1 MEENHKQEMMNS
13 FSGENLNKKE
23 HCAGTIAGIAGIAAG
38 GITIAVLCFFVGT
51 QVAGGN
57 KNNGQ
62 MGAPTGMSGQMGMP
76 PGASGQ
82 NGQNSQNGQGGG
94 QDGQINSNGQDGN
107 TQGGQN
113 NSRQPENG
121 AGPNQTEMNRTNPNQ
136 PERNGAS
143 PNQTGQNGAGAQN
156 GAGTTNGTGDQSER
170 NRNNSQPEMNW
181 RGGQSNSK
189 NMSSPKQNM

>member
-1 MEENHKQEMMNS
+1 MEENHKQEMNN

-23 HCAGTIAGIAGIAAG
+23 PRAGTIAGIAAG
-38 GITIAVLCFFVGT
+38 GITIAALCFFVGT

-62 MGAPTGMSGQMGMP
+62 MGTPPGMNGQMSTP
-76 PGASGQ
+76 PGANGQ

-94 QDGQINSNGQDGN
+94 QDGQINSNGQGGN

-121 AGPNQTEMNRTNPNQ
+121 ASPNQTGMNRTNPNQ
-136 PERNGAS
+136 PEGNGTS
-143 PNQTGQNGAGAQN
+143 PNQTGQNGVGAQN
-156 GAGTTNGTGDQSER
+156 GVGMTNGTGDQSER
-170 NRNNSQPEMNW
+170 SRNNGQPEMNW

-189 NMSSPKQNM
+189 NMSSPKQNMQN

>member
-23 HCAGTIAGIAGIAAG
+23 PRAGTIAGIAAG
-38 GITIAVLCFFVGT
+38 GITLAALCFFVGT

-62 MGAPTGMSGQMGMP
+62 MGTPPGMNGQMGTP
-76 PGASGQ
+76 PGANGQ
-82 NGQNSQNGQGGG
+82 NGQNSQNGQSGG
-94 QDGQINSNGQDGN
+94 QGGQSNSNGRDGN
-107 TQGGQN
+107 AQSGQN
-113 NSRQPENG
+113 NFRQPENG
-121 AGPNQTEMNRTNPNQ
+121 ANPNQTGMNGASPNQ

-143 PNQTGQNGAGAQN
+143 PNQTGQNGTGAQN
-156 GAGTTNGTGDQSER
+156 GVGATDRASDQSER
-170 NRNNSQPEMNW
+170 IRNNGQPEMNG

-189 NMSSPKQNM
+189 KYE

>member
-1 MEENHKQEMMNS
+1 MEENHKQEMNN

-23 HCAGTIAGIAGIAAG
+23 PRAGTIAGIAAG
-38 GITIAVLCFFVGT
+38 GITIAALCFFVGT

-57 KNNGQ
+57 RSNGQ
-62 MGAPTGMSGQMGMP
+62 MGTPPGMNGQMSTP
-76 PGASGQ
+76 PGANGQ
-82 NGQNSQNGQGGG
+82 NGQNNQNGQGG
-94 QDGQINSNGQDGN
+94 GQDGN

-121 AGPNQTEMNRTNPNQ
+121 AGPNQTGMNRTNPNQ

-143 PNQTGQNGAGAQN
+143 PNQTGQNGAGMQN
-156 GAGTTNGTGDQSER
+156 GVGTTNGTGDQSER

-181 RGGQSNSK
+181 GGGQSNSK
-189 NMSSPKQNM
+189 NMSSPKQNMQN